1 MDLDTF
7 KPTFLIQIE
16 GQDLSKDITQE
27 ITSFVFTDN
36 EEELDVLEL
45 SVTDR
50 NLQFVDDP
58 LFQEGNE
65 IVARFGYVGNLSP
78 RKKAVIKDIDYDFPE
93 NGDPTI
99 RIKAYDKGFKLAG
112 KENQKVWQ
120 KPAPGILYSEIAEQ
134 DRRRQ
139 RPHSG
144 GHGHQGDR
152 HLRVTQSNISDAQFL
167 KELAEKA
174 RDRDGDG
181 VSGYVFYIQDDELH
195 FHPRDLDQTPLL
207 TLEYFTDTKGLLRS
221 FRPSTQSQ
229 GAKGAGVETKTVGVD
244 PRKKDVV
251 EHKANN
257 ATTPERTALGKQTYL
272 VDGNTGEGSFKEQ
285 ETGQIV
291 PSFDRS
297 EGFHEEPRQEPAQD
311 RSRANS
317 ARPSCVRSRR
327 TRPPSVFPSY
337 APRRTSRSR
346 AWDGSFPASTTATR
360 CATAFSGAAI
370 SANSNSRRTPSA
382 RGGRQVR
389 RVPGQTQRQGG
400 PANAAKRAA
409 SHGDHRR
416 GLRRGHTRRR
426 QWVISARISTVR
438 NSPAKARTAAAI
450 RLRSIPTWSTPCR
463 RCATASAN
471 RCPSPAASVATGT
484 TRRWVARNRVF
495 TRWAWQPT

>member
-134 DRRRQ
+134 VAAANGLT
-139 RPHSG
+139 PVVTATKG
-144 GHGHQGDR
+144 T

-195 FHPRDLDQTPLL
+195 
-207 TLEYFTDTKGLLRS
+207 S
-221 FRPSTQSQ
+221 
-229 GAKGAGVETKTVGVD
+229 
-244 PRKKDVV
+244 
-251 EHKANN
+251 
-257 ATTPERTALGKQTYL
+257 
-272 VDGNTGEGSFKEQ
+272 
-285 ETGQIV
+285 I
-291 PSFDRS
+291 
-297 EGFHEEPRQEPAQD
+297 
-311 RSRANS
+311 
-317 ARPSCVRSRR
+317 
-327 TRPPSVFPSY
+327 
-337 APRRTSRSR
+337 
-346 AWDGSFPASTTATR
+346 PAS
-360 CATAFSGAAI
+360 S
-370 SANSNSRRTPSA
+370 
-382 RGGRQVR
+382 
-389 RVPGQTQRQGG
+389 
-400 PANAAKRAA
+400 
-409 SHGDHRR
+409 
-416 GLRRGHTRRR
+416 TRRR
-426 QWVISARISTVR
+426 
-438 NSPAKARTAAAI
+438 
-450 RLRSIPTWSTPCR
+450 
-463 RCATASAN
+463 
-471 RCPSPAASVATGT
+471 
-484 TRRWVARNRVF
+484 F
-495 TRWAWQPT
+495 